1 MGEEADMLQ
10 KLQNG
15 LAYNLRIIK
24 ALWKSKWGNY
34 GESAIG
40 GNLYDFSSLYRSIEK
55 GKETV
60 RLYILCEYKYKEKSM
75 LNWAYRIEAKTGIP
89 HEYLVGEK
97 KIILGKQFEEKDYPF
112 YMSYLSK
119 KESINNQIENAYS
132 NSDESPEDTK
142 NHVGH
147 RTAEEIKR
155 FIETKYSQDEQKE
168 FYEGIKEVD
177 ATAALLKLFE
187 IRLRKEADRIMGID
201 TADLMQQNEMLCKL
215 VYFIRHRKKYDGI
228 SIRTIDDMKI
238 AMEKTRT
245 FQLKQLG
252 KEALKEYIDMLE
264 EHLNLA
270 RSVYTVAIDC
280 GDFKP
285 DKSKKKF

>member
-1 MGEEADMLQ
+1 MGVEKDRIQELR
-10 KLQNG
+10 NR

-60 RLYILCEYKYKEKSM
+60 RLYILCEYNYKEKSM

-97 KIILGKQFEEKDYPF
+97 KIILGEQFEEKDYPF

-119 KESINNQIENAYS
+119 IESIYRQIEKA
-132 NSDESPEDTK
+132 DELTEDTK
-142 NHVGH
+142 NRLSHG
-147 RTAEEIKR
+147 EIKR
-155 FIETKYSQDEQKE
+155 IIETEYSQDEQKE
-168 FYEGIKEVD
+168 FNESTKDID
-177 ATAALLKLFE
+177 ATIALLKMFE
-187 IRLRKEADRIMGID
+187 LRLRKEADRIMSID

-215 VYFIRHRKKYDGI
+215 VYFIRHRQKYDGI

-238 AMEKTRT
+238 AIKRTRT

-252 KEALKEYIDMLE
+252 KKALKEYIDMLE

-270 RSVYTVAIDC
+270 RSVYTVAMDC

-285 DKSKKKF
+285 DKGEINKF